1 MTKRTLTSNERV
13 FSVAP
18 MMDWTDR
25 YCRAFH
31 RMLSRRA
38 LLFTEMV
45 TSGAVVHGKRVRLL
59 GFDASEEPLVLQLG
73 GSDPAELG
81 EAAKIA
87 ADFGYRALNL
97 NCGCPSDRVQ
107 KGRFGACL
115 MAEPDLV
122 RACVESMSRA
132 SDLPVSVKCRIG
144 IDEQEDYV
152 DLLAFVDAVRAGGVS
167 TFYVHARKAWL
178 KGLSPKEN
186 REIPPLRYEIV
197 ERLKAE
203 RPCLSIHLNGGLVT
217 LDLVETALSW
227 ADGVMLGRAA
237 YQNPFLLAKVDSRI
251 FGQADPLNSRADCV
265 ELLIEHAVRIRG
277 EGGKVK
283 DLARH
288 TLGLMNGLPG
298 ARAWRRI
305 VSEGMRDPDAAPEL
319 FRQGFAPVREGI
331 EPAKAA

>member
-1 MTKRTLTSNERV
+1 MQNIRISC
-13 FSVAP
+13 AP

-31 RMLSRRA
+31 RLMTRRA

-45 TSGAVVHGKRVRLL
+45 TSGAVVFGDRARLL
-59 GFDASEEPLVLQLG
+59 RFDPSEEPLVLQLG
-73 GSDPAELG
+73 GSDPKELG

-115 MAEPDLV
+115 MAEPTLV
-122 RACVESMSRA
+122 RDCVEAMARVSG
-132 SDLPVSVKCRIG
+132 LPVSVKCRIG
-144 IDEQEDYV
+144 IDDQEDYA
-152 DLLAFVDAVRAGGVS
+152 DLLAFVDCVSQGSVR

-178 KGLSPKEN
+178 QGLSPKEN
-186 REIPPLRYEIV
+186 REIPPLRYEVV
-197 ERLKAE
+197 ERLKYE
-203 RPCLSIHLNGGLVT
+203 RPDLSIHLNGGITSL
-217 LDLVETALSW
+217 EQAEAALSW

-237 YQNPFLLAKVDSRI
+237 YQNPFLLAEVDSRF
-251 FGQADPLNSRADCV
+251 FGDADPLQSRAEVVQGLV
-265 ELLIEHAVRIRG
+265 ELADRFKADG
-277 EGGKVK
+277 SKFK

-305 VSEGMRDPDAAPEL
+305 VSEGMRDPDSGSEL
-319 FRQGFAPVREGI
+319 FRQGFAGVREGPD
-331 EPAKAA
+331 PAAAA

>member
-1 MTKRTLTSNERV
+1 MSNSALIDREIA

-31 RMLSRRA
+31 RCLTRKT

-45 TSGAVVHGKRVRLL
+45 TSGAVVFGKRDRLL
-59 GFDASEEPLVLQLG
+59 GFDAAEEPLILQLG
-73 GSDPAELG
+73 GSDPVELG

-87 ADFGYRALNL
+87 ADFGYRAVNL

-122 RACVESMSRA
+122 RACVERMIAA
-132 SDLPVSVKCRIG
+132 SGLPVSVKCRIG
-144 IDEQEDYV
+144 IDEQEDYA
-152 DLLAFVDAVRAGGVS
+152 DLVCFVDRVSQGGVT

-178 KGLSPKEN
+178 KGLSPKQN
-186 REIPPLRYEIV
+186 REIPPLRYELV

-203 RPCLSIHLNGGLVT
+203 RPGLSIHLNGGLVS
-217 LDLVETALSW
+217 LDQAEAALSW

-237 YQNPFLLAKVDSRI
+237 YQNPFLLARVDSRI
-251 FGQADPLNSRADCV
+251 FGVPDPLCSRAACV
-265 ELLIEHAVRIRG
+265 EDLMALAARVRSD
-277 EGGKVK
+277 GGKVK

-305 VSEGMRDPDAAPEL
+305 VSEGMRDPEAGPDL
-319 FRQGFAPVREGI
+319 FRQGFSSVREES
-331 EPAKAA
+331 EPAEAA

>member
-1 MTKRTLTSNERV
+1 MINSLPTSRETV
-13 FSVAP
+13 FSIAP

-31 RMLSRRA
+31 RSLTRRA

-45 TSGAVVHGKRVRLL
+45 TSGAVVFGNRERLL
-59 GFDASEEPLVLQLG
+59 AFDPAEEPLALQLG

-81 EAAKIA
+81 EAARIA
-87 ADFGYRALNL
+87 AELGYRAVNL

-115 MAEPDLV
+115 MAEPELV
-122 RACVESMSRA
+122 RACVEQMAAA
-132 SDLPVSVKCRIG
+132 SGLPISVKCRIG
-144 IDEQEDYV
+144 IDDQEDYA
-152 DLLAFVDAVRAGGVS
+152 DLLCFVDCVSQGGVS

-186 REIPPLRYEIV
+186 REIPPLRYEVV

-203 RPCLSIHLNGGLVT
+203 RPGLCIHLNGGLLS
-217 LDLVETALSW
+217 LDQAAAALTW

-237 YQNPFLLAKVDSRI
+237 YQDPFLLAKVDSRI
-251 FGQADPLNSRADCV
+251 FDAPDPLSSRADC
-265 ELLIEHAVRIRG
+265 IEHLVVLADRILAD
-277 EGGKVK
+277 GGKIK

-298 ARAWRRI
+298 ARAWRRT
-305 VSEGMRDPDAAPEL
+305 VSEGMRDPNADSDL
-319 FRQGFAPVREGI
+319 FRQAFAPVREGVD
-331 EPAKAA
+331 PAEAA